1 MNIRNILLTS
11 LFLAVSASAAKT
23 DLDTFC
29 SNLCCKKITTT
40 KTGLIGRQCQPFR
53 PGSGAPSFA
62 PEPSC
67 PDQPLCCQI
76 VAPGGRLGAK
86 CSRIYF

>member
-1 MNIRNILLTS
+1 MNIRNILFSS
-11 LFLAVSASAAKT
+11 LFLAVSASALISE
-23 DLDTFC
+23 DFC

-40 KTGLIGRQCQPFR
+40 KTGLIGRQCAPFR
-53 PGSGAPSFA
+53 PGSGAPSLL

-67 PDQPLCCQI
+67 PDQPLCCKI
-76 VAPGGRLGAK
+76 VLPGGKVGAG